1 MVGRGCAK
9 TIANERAARIRATK
23 QRVFISG
30 LKGDHTLETGV
41 AYHYRGH
48 FIYAYPAGNP
58 IEPVPFSTKKGIN
71 IVGVVQD
78 QAPFYESQNSDLVSE
93 NTVAA
98 LQRSCIHEWEWQ
110 QEQEKSK
117 KQETN
122 EALEEEKSGKKK
134 KDSTAETEAVAGNAK
149 EIDAA
154 STPEAS
160 AQDPLPSQA
169 PSRVP
174 SFTTLLVPS
183 QVSSNIGSRPTSRP
197 RPVPPHR
204 TSSSST
210 NVPRIGAVEAPPT
223 TNYTPQTFF
232 PVTSYTPHDR
242 GHYLA
247 YSAPG
252 SRNASVDNTPF
263 ISRPVSPTHRH
274 GLSVRSGQNH
284 ASLRSIASTSRLNQL
299 LAAEGIRRSLSPLA
313 DFAGGG
319 TGSAS
324 HHPPQWQE
332 EDMGANLS
340 VSQGWMH
347 PEDISAFVETVS
359 RRPTPSPSRLS
370 SRSHTRSRFRS
381 CSPRDTSPDDGGES
395 GLYLHGLGHPDV
407 IRKSRAQT
415 RENSPFRAPDY
426 RSQESAVYLRGLAQR
441 DYETGDTGY
450 ELNAPARQ
458 DDGGYPASTV
468 QRDTSSS
475 RAQTPIGQAPAGLRG
490 GSGQQRDITPAFSFP
505 SARQPETSSFPAF
518 MDPVPSPSYI
528 VQAEKKPINTGRPR
542 AASKA
547 LNEAYNAANPS
558 STPRPVFSFPSPD
571 EQKEG
576 NNTSVDADV
585 GVNTGNAVFTA
596 RCPIHSESCN
606 GQDVVHTYITE
617 RARNGAGFKDL
628 FPTIECEDGRVM
640 VNWARM
646 KDEEMERLRG

>member
-1 MVGRGCAK
+1 MAGRGNAK
-9 TIANERAARIRATK
+9 TIANERAARIKATK

-48 FIYAYPAGNP
+48 FIYAYPVGNP

-71 IVGVVQD
+71 IVGVVTD
-78 QAPFYESQNSDLVSE
+78 QAPLYDSKKPDLVLES
-93 NTVAA
+93 TVAA
-98 LQRSCIHEWEWQ
+98 LQRSCVHEWEWQ
-110 QEQEKSK
+110 KEQEEIK
-117 KQETN
+117 KQETKK
-122 EALEEEKSGKKK
+122 ALEEEKAGERKTGSKV
-134 KDSTAETEAVAGNAK
+134 ETETLKGSAK
-149 EIDAA
+149 DIDAA
-154 STPEAS
+154 VTPKAS

-174 SFTTLLVPS
+174 SFTRLLVPS
-183 QVSSNIGSRPTSRP
+183 QVSSNLGSRSTSRS
-197 RPVPPHR
+197 RPAPPHR
-204 TSSSST
+204 TSSSSA
-210 NVPRIGAVEAPPT
+210 NVPRIGTVEAPPT
-223 TNYTPQTFF
+223 TSDSSQSFF
-232 PVTSYTPHDR
+232 PSTSYTPHDR

-263 ISRPVSPTHRH
+263 VSRPVSPTHQH
-274 GLSVRSGQNH
+274 GLSIRNGQSH
-284 ASLRSIASTSRLNQL
+284 TSLRPIASTSRLNQL
-299 LAAEGIRRSLSPLA
+299 LAAEGIRRSLSPLTDVA
-313 DFAGGG
+313 EGGSGSG
-319 TGSAS
+319 TAP
-324 HHPPQWQE
+324 HHAPQWQE
-332 EDMGANLS
+332 EDMVANLS
-340 VSQGWMH
+340 VSQGWMD
-347 PEDISAFVETVS
+347 PSDISAFVETVS

-370 SRSHTRSRFRS
+370 SRSHTPSRFRS
-381 CSPRDTSPDDGGES
+381 SSPRDTSPDDGGGS

-426 RSQESAVYLRGLAQR
+426 RSKESAVYLRGLAQR

-458 DDGGYPASTV
+458 EGGGHPASSV
-468 QRDTSSS
+468 QSS
-475 RAQTPIGQAPAGLRG
+475 RAQTPIGQVPVGLRG
-490 GSGQQRDITPAFSFP
+490 GSDQQRDTTLPFSFP
-505 SARQPETSSFPAF
+505 PARAPDTSSFPAF
-518 MDPVPSPSYI
+518 IDHVPSPSYI
-528 VQAEKKPINTGRPR
+528 VQAEKKPLNTGRPR

-571 EQKEG
+571 EQTEG
-576 NNTSVDADV
+576 NDT
-585 GVNTGNAVFTA
+585 GVNADRGADTENAVFTA

-640 VNWARM
+640 VDWARM
-646 KDEEMERLRG
+646 KDEEMEKLRA

>member
-1 MVGRGCAK
+1 MSGRGNAK
-9 TIANERAARIRATK
+9 TIANERAARIKATK

-48 FIYAYPAGNP
+48 FIYAYPVGNP

-71 IVGVVQD
+71 IVGVVTD
-78 QAPFYESQNSDLVSE
+78 QAPLYDSKKPDLVLES
-93 NTVAA
+93 TVAA
-98 LQRSCIHEWEWQ
+98 LQRSCVHEWEWQ
-110 QEQEKSK
+110 KEQEEIK
-117 KQETN
+117 KQETKK
-122 EALEEEKSGKKK
+122 ALEEEKAGEKKTETK
-134 KDSTAETEAVAGNAK
+134 VETETVKGTAK
-149 EIDAA
+149 DIDAA
-154 STPEAS
+154 VTPKAS
-160 AQDPLPSQA
+160 AQDPLPSHA

-183 QVSSNIGSRPTSRP
+183 QVSSNLGSRPNSRSRP
-197 RPVPPHR
+197 TPPHR

-210 NVPRIGAVEAPPT
+210 NVPRIGTVEAPPT
-223 TNYTPQTFF
+223 TSDSAQSFF
-232 PVTSYTPHDR
+232 PATSYTPHDR

-263 ISRPVSPTHRH
+263 VSRPVSPTHQH
-274 GLSVRSGQNH
+274 GLSVRSGQGLT
-284 ASLRSIASTSRLNQL
+284 SLRPIASTSRLNQL

-313 DFAGGG
+313 DVAEAGSG
-319 TGSAS
+319 TAP
-324 HHPPQWQE
+324 HHAPQWQE
-332 EDMGANLS
+332 EDMVANLS
-340 VSQGWMH
+340 VSQGWMD
-347 PEDISAFVETVS
+347 PSDISAFVETVS

-370 SRSHTRSRFRS
+370 SRSHTPSRFRS
-381 CSPRDTSPDDGGES
+381 CSPRDVSPDDGGGS

-407 IRKSRAQT
+407 IRESRAQT

-426 RSQESAVYLRGLAQR
+426 RSKESAGYLRGLAQR

-450 ELNAPARQ
+450 ELNAHARQ
-458 DDGGYPASTV
+458 EVVGHPASSV
-468 QRDTSSS
+468 QSL
-475 RAQTPIGQAPAGLRG
+475 RAQTPIGQVPVGLRG
-490 GSGQQRDITPAFSFP
+490 GSGHAPSQQRDTTPAFTFP
-505 SARQPETSSFPAF
+505 PARAPDTSSFPAF
-518 MDPVPSPSYI
+518 IDPVPSPSYI

-558 STPRPVFSFPSPD
+558 STPRPIFSFPSPD
-571 EQKEG
+571 EQTEG
-576 NNTSVDADV
+576 NDT
-585 GVNTGNAVFTA
+585 GVNTDRVADTENAVFTA

-640 VNWARM
+640 VDWARM
-646 KDEEMERLRG
+646 KDEEMEKLRA